1 MNKMKVN
8 VDVDIKLNDSQK
20 DEIVVESLKDA
31 YRINCEPDKYDCS
44 DETIPPDDEFLNALD
59 LVINYFSTNDQYQ
72 EWLSVKET
80 LRRL

>member
-1 MNKMKVN
+1 MKVS
-8 VDVDIKLNDSQK
+8 VDLDIELNDSQK

>member
-1 MNKMKVN
+1 MKVN

-20 DEIVVESLKDA
+20 DEITLESLKDA

-59 LVINYFSTNDQYQ
+59 LVINYFSTSDQYQ
-72 EWLSVKET
+72 EWLKVKET
-80 LRRL
+80 LRSL

>member
-1 MNKMKVN
+1 MKVN
-8 VDVDIKLNDSQK
+8 VNADLDIELNDSQK

-59 LVINYFSTNDQYQ
+59 LVINYFSTSDQYQ
-72 EWLSVKET
+72 EWIVKKME
-80 LRRL
+80 LREKK

>member
-1 MNKMKVN
+1 MKVN
-8 VDVDIKLNDSQK
+8 VDVDIELNDSQK

>member
-1 MNKMKVN
+1 MKVN

-72 EWLSVKET
+72 EWLKVKET
-80 LRRL
+80 LRSL

>member
-1 MNKMKVN
+1 MKVN
-8 VDVDIKLNDSQK
+8 VDVDIDLNDSQK

-59 LVINYFSTNDQYQ
+59 LVINYFSTSDQYQ
-72 EWLSVKET
+72 EWLKVKET
-80 LRRL
+80 LRSL

>member
-20 DEIVVESLKDA
+20 DEITLESLKDA

-72 EWLSVKET
+72 EWLKVKET
-80 LRRL
+80 LRSL

>member
-1 MNKMKVN
+1 MKVS
-8 VDVDIKLNDSQK
+8 VDLDIKLNDSQK
-20 DEIVVESLKDA
+20 DEITLESLKDA
-31 YRINCEPDKYDCS
+31 WRINCEPDKYDCS

-72 EWLSVKET
+72 EWLKVKET

>member
-1 MNKMKVN
+1 MKVN

-20 DEIVVESLKDA
+20 DEITLESLKDA

-72 EWLSVKET
+72 EWLKVKET
-80 LRRL
+80 LRSL

>member
-1 MNKMKVN
+1 MKVN